1 MEIFVT
7 KSLIFIGFSQFG
19 TEFLCS
25 GLALG
30 RTEPNFQVQ
39 VRAKAEPNIR
49 FRFRFSAK
57 SAKPGL
63 NRTVASLNQR
73 LLQHL
78 QHHWHQYPLHL
89 QHLLCLHV
97 NGHLSPQ
104 NCFTLSLDLHSPSH
118 VFQPQ
123 VPALYREIQHA
134 QHLKDDLS
142 SWKNVSCSS
151 SPRLL
156 LNNILMCLTMSVL
169 LRALLTAMH
178 SGSRLPTTYLVG
190 CVLCN

>member
-1 MEIFVT
+1 MKNGIF
-7 KSLIFIGFSQFG
+7 
-19 TEFLCS
+19 FLQNCS
-25 GLALG
+25 FLLVLANLA
-30 RTEPNFQVQ
+30 PSFYVQ
-39 VRAKAEPNIR
+39 VRPKVKPNLIFR
-49 FRFRFSAK
+49 FRFRFGAK
-57 SAKPGL
+57 NAEPGP

-73 LLQHL
+73 LH

-89 QHLLCLHV
+89 QHLLCLHM

-104 NCFTLSLDLHSPSH
+104 NRFTLSLDLHSPSH

-190 CVLCN
+190 CTMCNY